1 LWEPIKQRFLKL
13 PQNNQRRLKTPAKG
27 AFFCSGIINAVI
39 MKWNKKKQKAAYL
52 KEVDQKEL

>member
-1 LWEPIKQRFLKL
+1 MLIYTGRVKVGGSTR
-13 PQNNQRRLKTPAKG
+13 
-27 AFFCSGIINAVI
+27 IINAVI